1 MLSPRVLSCVL
12 PVLGCQGTDTSK
24 AVPTPTKKSEI
35 EVLDATKSV
44 VARVVPGHPC
54 RATVDGVELLVGGRP
69 LIAQIGADRWT
80 GEDAENGTTLRK
92 NDQIVARIYA
102 NQLFD
107 PNGIPILRVLENGD
121 IADKANAVV
130 RKAVAA
136 SDHVTLAASSGTINS
151 FTVTG
156 TTDVAIA
163 AMLTARETVPE
174 VRALAGCHYLLEP
187 P

>member
-1 MLSPRVLSCVL
+1 MSPVL
-12 PVLGCQGTDTSK
+12 PLVGCQGTDTSK
-24 AVPTPTKKSEI
+24 VTPPKPAAI
-35 EVLDATKSV
+35 EVVDGAKAV

-54 RATVDGVELLVGGRP
+54 RATVDGVEILVGGPP
-69 LIAQIGADRWT
+69 LVAQIGSDRWT
-80 GEDAENGTTLRK
+80 GEAAENGTTLRK
-92 NDQIVARIYA
+92 NDQIVARIHA
-102 NQLFD
+102 KQLFD

-136 SDHVTLAASSGTINS
+136 VDHVTIESY
-151 FTVTG
+151 TVTG

-174 VRALAGCHYLLEP
+174 VRALAACHYLLEQH
-187 P
+187 